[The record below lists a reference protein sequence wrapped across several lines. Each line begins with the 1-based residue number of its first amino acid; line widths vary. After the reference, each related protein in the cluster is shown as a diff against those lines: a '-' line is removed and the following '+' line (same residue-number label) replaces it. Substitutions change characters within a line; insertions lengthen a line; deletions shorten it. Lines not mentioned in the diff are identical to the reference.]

1 MVQRIAALVAQAEG
15 AFAFVVLAGD
25 AVYGT
30 RDRFGFRPLCIGNRL
45 NPTTGD
51 VSYFLSSE
59 SCALGTVGASL
70 VREVHPGEIV
80 RVDARGVHSW
90 VAMPKLQPRIQPAL
104 CVFEYVYF
112 ARPDSLIEGQLV
124 HSVRQRLG
132 RVLARECPVE
142 ADIVS
147 GVPDSSIAAAIG
159 YSAVSGLPYTEVFC
173 KNRYIGR
180 TFIQPDQTL
189 RNNAIHLKF
198 NALTHNVAGKRLVL
212 IDDSIVRGNTLRKLV
227 PLLRE
232 AGAKEVHIR
241 ISSPPLRH
249 PCYMGVDIGTYDEL
263 IAHGA
268 ESIDQIRDHIGADSL
283 EYITH
288 DGMMDAVKEG
298 IGGHHPHAPAAAEP
312 RHTSSSTGGEVTS
325 SHSKL
330 QAASSRWS
338 MPTGHC
344 SACFTGKYP
353 IRLEW

>member
-1 MVQRIAALVAQAEG
+1 M
-15 AFAFVVLAGD
+15 
-25 AVYGT
+25 
-30 RDRFGFRPLCIGNRL
+30 
-45 NPTTGD
+45 
-51 VSYFLSSE
+51 
-59 SCALGTVGASL
+59 
-70 VREVHPGEIV
+70 
-80 RVDARGVHSW
+80 
-90 VAMPKLQPRIQPAL
+90 
-104 CVFEYVYF
+104 FEYVYF

-268 ESIDQIRDHIGADSL
+268 ESIDKIRAHIGADSL

-288 DGMMDAVKEG
+288 EGMMDAVKEG

-312 RHTSSSTGGEVTS
+312 RHSSSSTGGEVTS

-330 QAASSRWS
+330 QAASDSWS